1 MDKKQARRQVIAS
14 LEAGR
19 SRGETFAAFAGS
31 GIKERLLAFWIAAYC
46 DPRLYARHR
55 RKVQVLLAVMF
66 LQAAVGAVA
75 GFFLGSAIGPK
86 AAWVFALL
94 GGVVPLLFAWGFHK
108 PSVNAY
114 SLYGIL
120 TLSQFPRL
128 FEGYAEDPLG
138 TLVGAAITL
147 GVVFFALY
155 VRRLIF
161 PDFAFTGPRKVKG
174 RYVFSS

>member
-1 MDKKQARRQVIAS
+1 MDKQQAKRQVIAS

-31 GIKERLLAFWIAAYC
+31 GIKERLLAFWIAGYS
-46 DPRLYARHR
+46 DPKLYALHR
-55 RKVQVLLAVMF
+55 RKIQILLAVML
-66 LQAAVGAVA
+66 LQAVVGAVA
-75 GFFLGSAIGPK
+75 GFFLGSVIGPK
-86 AAWVFALL
+86 AAWVFGLL

-114 SLYGIL
+114 SLYALL

-138 TLVGAAITL
+138 TLIGAAMTL
-147 GVVFFALY
+147 GVVFFAMY
-155 VRRLIF
+155 VRSRIF
-161 PDFAFTGPRKVKG
+161 PDFAFIGPRKVKG